1 MADVRTRNE
10 IVAND
15 GTTFV
20 TFGANA
26 LKHVINQADVGRE
39 LIVKISGNAGMIQV
53 ELDAAIQY
61 ITTSHGS
68 SGTGDSAFVVAALGT
83 ADGSAFVSGTTTD
96 VFLRCQ
102 GTGDLTVASVKAAA
116 EGVTGGNATTFTVT
130 IPAIF
135 TPAK

>member
-1 MADVRTRNE
+1 MADAYTRIETVNN
-10 IVAND
+10 A
-15 GTTFV
+15 GTTV
-20 TFGANA
+20 ATFGGNA
-26 LKHVINQADVGRE
+26 LKNVINQADVGRE

-68 SGTGDSAFVVAALGT
+68 SGSGDSAFVVAALGT

-102 GTGDLTVASVKAAA
+102 GTGDLTVASVKSAA
-116 EGVTGGNATTFTVT
+116 EGVAGGNATTFTVT

>member
-15 GTTFV
+15 GSTYV
-20 TFGANA
+20 TFGANS

-39 LIVKISGNAGMIQV
+39 LIVKVSGNAGMLNL

-68 SGTGDSAFVVAALGT
+68 AGSGDSAFVVAAVGT
-83 ADGSAFVSGTTTD
+83 ADGTAFVSGTTTD
-96 VFLRCQ
+96 VFLRVQ
-102 GTGDLTVASVKAAA
+102 GTGDLTVATVNAL
-116 EGVTGGNATTFTVT
+116 TGSPTVT
-130 IPAIF
+130 IEAIF

>member
-1 MADVRTRNE
+1 
-10 IVAND
+10 
-15 GTTFV
+15 
-20 TFGANA
+20 
-26 LKHVINQADVGRE
+26 
-39 LIVKISGNAGMIQV
+39 MIQV

-68 SGTGDSAFVVAALGT
+68 SGSGDSAFVVAALGT